1 MTLEKSQAEELLRL
15 VSSLYPDW
23 SGFDDPRF
31 HESEIG
37 YKQAAVELF
46 AETLSEAI
54 FADLI
59 EQGDWE
65 EIKKRLIAIGGKTNL
80 LFRGVPKSG
89 DLSVLYG
96 DGVDL
101 SLLCPQIFELV
112 YGDGETSERL
122 EAYSLFTEQNELPNK
137 WTFPTYL
144 LFFAHPESEFFIK
157 PSVAKWFLKFSGS
170 TTKLGSKPVGA
181 IYEEMKSLV
190 GKLRASLPEE
200 HEARDMIDLQSLI
213 WVAKMQDIEDSKGV
227 TSTVDSVGVAPASA
241 AANVWKIAPGRGAR
255 WWDVWDEH
263 GIAAVGWSNTGD
275 LSSIKSNEDFK
286 ELRRASKGGG
296 EDEIAGGARQA
307 WRFAHQVK
315 VGDVIVANKG
325 KSEILG
331 IGTVTGEYRFVP
343 EDEYPHQ
350 RDVEWHDVIRQQV
363 DWQEGWLK
371 TLVKLPDDFLDREL
385 SLPNNNPV
393 FTSKGFE
400 LLAELSQ
407 NPFKTTYEAKKE
419 DYENYVKKP
428 LKELLQAVIQKLPDE
443 ISESMKTDTGLFS
456 RIGKND
462 FGQGGAWDFYWGAI
476 YDPGSKRTQSVQL
489 FCMVNK
495 DGLKI
500 GFSLGSQAAKSY
512 KEQFTKNVNE
522 HMTELTELLADP
534 LSMEGLLFEIDGDYS
549 KKWQDWIVNSE
560 AKEWQDVEYKLTVDD
575 ACRFS
580 RTELVELTLEVF
592 ESLFPL
598 VILAVNDDPVPQI
611 MDFLEVDL
619 EDEDVH
625 PAYELEK
632 VSERTGFELEE
643 LQYWVD
649 AIHRK
654 KQAVFYGPPGTGKT
668 FVAQE
673 LSKHMLGGGNGIAE
687 LVQFHPAYEYED
699 FMTGIRPRTTEA
711 GGLSYDQVPG
721 RFLQFCQE
729 AKKKS
734 GLCVLI
740 IDEINRANLSRVF
753 GELMYL
759 LEYRES
765 EIPLAGGVKLR
776 IPDNVRLI
784 GTMNTADRSIALVDH
799 ALRRRFAFLE
809 LRPNYDALASYHET
823 SKYDVQPLISVLQD
837 LNRQIDDKNYEVG
850 ISFFIDDDL
859 ELNLPSIWQL
869 EIEPYL
875 EEFFLGQ
882 ANKVE
887 PFRWNKVLE
896 RLGE

>member
-46 AETLSEAI
+46 VETLSEAI

-144 LFFAHPESEFFIK
+144 LFFAHPGSEFFIK
-157 PSVAKWFLKFSGS
+157 PSVAKWFLDFAGS
-170 TTKLGSKPVGA
+170 KTKLGSKPSGLVYKEVKTLVNELRSSLSDE
-181 IYEEMKSLV
+181 YEI
-190 GKLRASLPEE
+190 
-200 HEARDMIDLQSLI
+200 RDMIDLQSLI
-213 WVAKMQDIEDSKGV
+213 WVAKMQEDRDKKGLE
-227 TSTVDSVGVAPASA
+227 TKRDANDESPSSDVG
-241 AANVWKIAPGRGAR
+241 NVWKIAPGRGAC
-255 WWDVWDEH
+255 WWDVWQEY
-263 GIAAVGWSNTGD
+263 GIAAVGWPNTGD
-275 LSSIKSNEDFK
+275 LSSVESAADFK
-286 ELRRASKGGG
+286 ELRRASKGQG

-315 VGDVIVANKG
+315 VGDTVVANKG

-343 EDEYPHQ
+343 EDDYPHQ
-350 RDVEWHDVIRQQV
+350 RDVEWHDVIPQQV

-371 TLVKLPDDFLDREL
+371 TLIQLPDNFLDGEL
-385 SLPNNNPV
+385 SLPNSKPL
-393 FTSKGFE
+393 FAFKGFE
-400 LLAELSQ
+400 LLAEL
-407 NPFKTTYEAKKE
+407 NKKPLKVTYEGKKE
-419 DYENYVKKP
+419 DYENFAKKP
-428 LKELLQAVIQKLPDE
+428 LKELLQAVIQTLPDE
-443 ISESMKTDTGLFS
+443 ISDSMKTDTGLFS

-495 DGLKI
+495 NGLKI

-512 KEQFTKNVNE
+512 RERFAKNVDE

-534 LSMEGLLFEIDGDYS
+534 LSMEGLLFEIDESYS
-549 KKWQDWIVNSE
+549 DKWQEWIINNQ
-560 AKEWQDVEYKLTVDD
+560 AKEWQDVEYKLTVDE
-575 ACRFS
+575 ACRLS
-580 RTELVELTLEVF
+580 RTELVELTLEIF
-592 ESLFPL
+592 ESLYPL
-598 VILAVNDDPVPQI
+598 VILAVDDDPVPRI
-611 MDFLEVDL
+611 IDFLEVDV

-625 PAYELEK
+625 PPYELEK
-632 VSERTGFELEE
+632 VSERTGFELDE
-643 LQYWVD
+643 LQYWID

>member
-1 MTLEKSQAEELLRL
+1 MTLKKSQAEELLRL

-144 LFFAHPESEFFIK
+144 LFFAHPGSEFFIK
-157 PSVAKWFLKFSGS
+157 PSVAKWFLDFAGS
-170 TTKLGSKPVGA
+170 KTKLGSKPSGLVYKEVKTLVNELRSSLSDE
-181 IYEEMKSLV
+181 YEI
-190 GKLRASLPEE
+190 
-200 HEARDMIDLQSLI
+200 RDIIDLQSLI
-213 WVAKMQDIEDSKGV
+213 WVAKMQHDKESKDGKSEDSP
-227 TSTVDSVGVAPASA
+227 SEELAASA
-241 AANVWKIAPGRGAR
+241 TENVWKIAPGRGAC
-255 WWDVWDEH
+255 WWDVWQDH
-263 GIAAVGWSNTGD
+263 GLAAVGWHNTGD
-275 LSSIKSNEDFK
+275 LSSVKTLEDFRD
-286 ELRRASKGGG
+286 LRRSRKESG
-296 EDEIAGGARQA
+296 EDEIAGGAWAA
-307 WRFAHQVK
+307 WRFAQQVK
-315 VGDVIVANKG
+315 VGDTIVANKG

-331 IGTVTGEYRFVP
+331 IGTVTGEYVFNP

-350 RDVEWHDVIRQQV
+350 RNVEWHDVTPQQV
-363 DWQEGWLK
+363 DKQGGWLK
-371 TLVKLPDDFLDREL
+371 TLVQLPDDFLDGEL
-385 SLPNNNPV
+385 SLPNSKPL
-393 FTSKGFE
+393 FTPLSFE
-400 LLAELSQ
+400 LLADLNQ
-407 NPFKTTYEAKKE
+407 NPFKTTYEKRKQ
-419 DYENYVKKP
+419 DYKSFVKKP
-428 LKELLQAVIQKLPDE
+428 LKDLLGAVIQRLPVE
-443 ISESMKTDTGLFS
+443 IADSMKTDTGLFS

-489 FCMVNK
+489 FCMANK
-495 DGLKI
+495 DGIKI
-500 GFSLGSQAAKSY
+500 GFSLGSQSAKSY
-512 KEQFTKNVNE
+512 KERFAKNVNE
-522 HMTELTELLADP
+522 HLPTLAELLADP
-534 LSMEGLLFEIDGDYS
+534 LSMEGLLFEIDGEYAD
-549 KKWQDWIVNSE
+549 KWKDWIVSNE
-560 AKEWQDVEYKLTVDD
+560 TKKWKDVEYKLTVDE
-575 ACRFS
+575 ACSLS
-580 RTELVELTLEVF
+580 RIELVERTLQIF

-598 VILAVNDDPVPQI
+598 VILAVDDDPVPRI
-611 MDFLEVDL
+611 TDFLEVES

-625 PAYELEK
+625 PLYELEQ
-632 VSERTGFELEE
+632 VSEHTGFELEE
-643 LQYWVD
+643 LQYWIN

-673 LSKHMLGGGNGIAE
+673 LSKHMLSDGNGISE

-699 FMTGIRPRTTEA
+699 FMTGIRPRTTET

-729 AKKKS
+729 AKKKT

-823 SKYDVQPLISVLQD
+823 SDYDVQPLISVLQD

-850 ISFFIDDDL
+850 ISFFIDDEL